1 MDLTQISISDY
12 GVYWVTSVV
21 GYYSRYLLTCH
32 FSRTPT
38 AQEVIEPLEKALG
51 EAVEGSGVITL
62 VSDNGPQFTSWRFR
76 E

>member
-1 MDLTQISISDY
+1 MEGLPTESNQLWPVDLTQISISDY

-38 AQEVIEPLEKALG
+38 AQEVIEPLERALG
-51 EAVEGSGVITL
+51 EARQLRGLESSL
-62 VSDNGPQFTSWRFR
+62 R
-76 E
+76 